1 MEALE
6 VWENKGERLKIYHDD
21 DPQDMRDFDNLG
33 IMLCAHGRYTL
44 GDEQFES
51 REAIDNRLVELNPV
65 IKIPLWLLDH
75 SGLAMQTGSFI
86 SDAQQWDSGQVGWI
100 VATKKDILDCF
111 TGYDKDGKREPM
123 RQLLSPRMIKDA
135 ERILRNEV
143 ADYDNY
149 LQGNVYG
156 YELSEVTKC
165 TTAGFEDEEHEKEV
179 ESCWGFY
186 PMKGEDASDVIKGAI
201 GIPTK
206 GWVQMK

>member
-6 VWENKGERLKIYHDD
+6 VWENKGERLKIYRDE

-44 GDEQFES
+44 GDEQFNDRES
-51 REAIDNRLVELNPV
+51 LDQRLEELDPV
-65 IKIPLWLLDH
+65 VKLPLWLLDH
-75 SGLAMQTGSFI
+75 SGLAMQTGSFA

-100 VATKKDILDCF
+100 VATKKDILDKA
-111 TGYDKDGKREPM
+111 GIVG
-123 RQLLSPRMIKDA
+123 SWSSMIKNA

-156 YELSEVTKC
+156 YELFEITNC

-186 PMKGEDASDVIKGAI
+186 PMTGEDASDVIKGAI

-206 GWVQMK
+206 GWVQQ